1 MSNISRQVT
10 SMPKDEH
17 KGEHICL
24 SFQEPFATYIA
35 TGQKTV
41 ECRSKRKSTPVKDLV
56 VCASKTPSEYEHIP
70 GLVYGY
76 AIGLVDLVDCVPF
89 SAEHYSPAMMTWGG
103 DGNYAWILENPRLIK
118 PFPVHATAGFFY
130 VKDKPQVI
138 ATVPRSY
145 RRCVLP
151 FAYRDGTRDGKKI
164 EDLVIESLFGDRSL
178 AFEIFQP

>member
-1 MSNISRQVT
+1 MT
-10 SMPKDEH
+10 TAEH

-35 TGQKTV
+35 TGLKTV
-41 ECRSKRKSTPVKDLV
+41 ECRSKRKSTPIKDLI
-56 VCASKTPSEYEHIP
+56 VCASKTPSNYEKIP

-76 AIGLVDLVDCVPF
+76 AIGIVDVVDCVPF
-89 SAEHYSPAMMTWGG
+89 SDEHYGPAMMTWGG
-103 DGNYAWILENPRLIK
+103 GGQYAWILENPRLIK

-138 ATVPRSY
+138 TAAPRSY

-151 FAYRDGTRDGKKI
+151 FAYRDESHEGKKL
-164 EDLVIESLFGDRSL
+164 EDTVIESLFGNRSL
-178 AFEIFQP
+178 AFEIFQY